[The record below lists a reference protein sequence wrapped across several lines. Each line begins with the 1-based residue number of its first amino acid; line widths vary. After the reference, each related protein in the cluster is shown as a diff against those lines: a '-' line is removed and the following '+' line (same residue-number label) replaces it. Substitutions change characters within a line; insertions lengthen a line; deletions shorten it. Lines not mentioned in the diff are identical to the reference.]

1 MTSKKQGDP
10 WTKADVA
17 RKFGI
22 PRRTFA
28 NYAHDDLSKR
38 FEIDVKVGRPSI
50 MTEEDHEF
58 IVKTLV
64 RADRAN
70 VGWTSK
76 ETAKGLSCLII

>member
-1 MTSKKQGDP
+1 MDQCQSCQEVWHP
-10 WTKADVA
+10 H
-17 RKFGI
+17 
-22 PRRTFA
+22 TFA

-38 FEIDVKVGRPSI
+38 VEIGVKVGRPSN
-50 MTEEDHEF
+50 EY

-76 ETAKGLSCLII
+76 ETANNLVRSIIL